1 MTDSAPTPDPSLTF
15 PPGFLVG
22 ASTAAHQIEGG
33 NVNSTWWGFEHA
45 PGSPVAEPS
54 GDAADSYHRWE
65 DDLDVVAS
73 LGLSA
78 YRFSVEWARIEPE
91 PGLVSRA
98 ALQHYRRI
106 VEGLWDRGV
115 EPVVTLH
122 HFTEPRWFGR
132 AGGWGGHEDAVAR
145 FATYVEALR
154 PVLDG
159 VRWVVTVNEPNMVA
173 VMSAVRR
180 MLKGET
186 VPTDDL
192 GPLPLPDADV
202 TRALTDAHRAAVDV
216 LHRDHDGMRVG
227 WSVANQPSH
236 ARPGG
241 EEKARRYE
249 DTRSDAYLR
258 ASAGDDFV
266 GVQVYTRTVFGPDGA
281 VDVAPEEERTLT
293 GWEVYP
299 AALGEAV
306 RRTRELVG
314 EDVPILVTENGIAT
328 ADDDQRIAYTT
339 EALEGLRAAMDD
351 GADVRGYLHW
361 SLLDNYEWGSFT
373 PTFGLVAWDPATFDR
388 HPKPSAHWLGTL
400 ARRTTQP

>member
-1 MTDSAPTPDPSLTF
+1 MTVDPTPAPDPSLTF

-33 NVNSTWWGFEHA
+33 NVNSTWWGFEHG
-45 PGSPVAEPS
+45 PGSPVSEPS

-73 LGLSA
+73 LGLTA

-91 PGLVSRA
+91 PGMVSKA

-115 EPVVTLH
+115 EPVVTIH

-132 AGGWGGHEDAVAR
+132 AGGWAGNEEAAAR
-145 FATYVEALR
+145 FTTYVEALR

-159 VRWVVTVNEPNMVA
+159 VGWVVTINEPNMVA

-180 MLKGET
+180 MLRGEA

-192 GPLPLPDADV
+192 GPLPLPDA
-202 TRALTDAHRAAVDV
+202 TATQALTDAHRAAVDV
-216 LHRDHDGMRVG
+216 LHRDHEGMRVG
-227 WSVANQPSH
+227 WSVANQVSH
-236 ARPGG
+236 AQAGG
-241 EEKARRYE
+241 EDNARRYE

-258 ASAGDDFV
+258 VSTEDDFV
-266 GVQVYTRTVFGPDGA
+266 GVQTYTRTVFGPDGA
-281 VDVAPEEERTLT
+281 VEVAPEEERTLT

-299 AALGEAV
+299 AALGESV
-306 RRTRELVG
+306 RRTREVVG
-314 EDVPILVTENGIAT
+314 DGVPILVTENGIAT
-328 ADDDQRIAYTT
+328 ADDTQRIAYTT
-339 EALEGLRAAMDD
+339 AALEGLKGAMED

-373 PTFGLVAWDPATFDR
+373 PTFGLVGWDPDTFDR
-388 HPKPSAHWLGTL
+388 HPKPSAHWLGAL
-400 ARRTTQP
+400 ARRVTD